1 MTTPVH
7 MLPLSRPVPI
17 PIKRKRVL
25 LIDASPAQR
34 ELRADTMRKLG
45 MDVDCAADIG
55 EARSWWRADLYNLV
69 LVSNM
74 EKEPGQRDKFCE
86 DIRSA
91 IPPQQLA
98 FLVGKPEY
106 LAHSPHVSGASSVEG
121 GDSVLPEDVRA
132 MLPAV
137 VSGGLPQR
145 WGILEASRRISSVRS
160 IAHARSQAVRDR
172 PAPPR
177 DLGTRDAKRT
187 AVWSQLLPELEKEE
201 MQ

>member
-1 MTTPVH
+1 MTRVH
-7 MLPLSRPVPI
+7 MLPLSVPL

-25 LIDASPAQR
+25 LVDASPAKR

-45 MDVDCAADIG
+45 MEVDCAADIG

-69 LVSNM
+69 LVSSM
-74 EKEPGQRDKFCE
+74 ENELGQRDKFCE

-106 LAHSPHVSGASSVEG
+106 LAHSPYAGGASSIVG
-121 GDSVLPEDVRA
+121 GDVLPTED
-132 MLPAV
+132 MIPAV

-172 PAPPR
+172 PTPPR
-177 DLGTRDAKRT
+177 DLKARDAKHS